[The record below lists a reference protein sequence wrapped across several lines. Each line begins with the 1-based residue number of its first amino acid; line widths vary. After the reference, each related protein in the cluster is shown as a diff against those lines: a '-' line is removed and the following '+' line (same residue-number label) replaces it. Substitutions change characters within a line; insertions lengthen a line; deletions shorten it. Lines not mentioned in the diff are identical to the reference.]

1 MTDQSVPEDSL
12 DDGYPSKPPLAWE
25 VPEIFG
31 AAVLSSVSALAVGCL
46 ATGIA
51 RAITEAASNFP
62 PGLGSQEVWNAI
74 QFGSEWAGPLLA
86 IVVLGVLGLC
96 WWQVDA
102 WLEVAETRSD
112 DDDDESEARG
122 HMHRAHLI
130 ARWAMVAL
138 VVTAAGSIAGF
149 VAEVGTNAGRS
160 FWTLDLYGGGSL
172 LAVLVLLSAAVP
184 VNRKIQHSDV
194 SSTVAV
200 QRPA

>member
-12 DDGYPSKPPLAWE
+12 DDDFPSKSPLAWE

-31 AAVLSSVSALAVGCL
+31 AGVLASVSVLAVGGL

-51 RAITEAASNFP
+51 RAVTESATNFP

-74 QFGSEWAGPLLA
+74 EFGSEWAGPLLA

-102 WLEVAETRSD
+102 WLEVTESPGN

-122 HMHRAHLI
+122 HMHRARLI
-130 ARWAMVAL
+130 ARWAIVAL
-138 VVTAAGSIAGF
+138 AVTAAGAIAGF
-149 VAEVGTNAGRS
+149 VAEVGANSGQS
-160 FWTLDLYGGGSL
+160 LWTIDIYGGGSM
-172 LAVLVLLSAAVP
+172 LAVLVLLGAAVL
-184 VNRKIQHSDV
+184 VNRKMQHPDGSV
-194 SSTVAV
+194 PVV

>member
-1 MTDQSVPEDSL
+1 MTDQSVPQDSL
-12 DDGYPSKPPLAWE
+12 DDDYSSKTPLTWE

-31 AAVLSSVSALAVGCL
+31 AAVLASVSVLGVGGL

-74 QFGSEWAGPLLA
+74 AFGSEWAGPLLA

-102 WLEVAETRSD
+102 WLEVTETLGS
-112 DDDDESEARG
+112 DDDESEEARG

-130 ARWAMVAL
+130 ARWAMTTLA
-138 VVTAAGSIAGF
+138 VTAAGSIAGF
-149 VAEVGTNAGRS
+149 VAEVGTNTGQS
-160 FWTLDLYGGGSL
+160 LWTIDIYGGGSL

-184 VNRKIQHSDV
+184 VYRKTQHADV
-194 SSTVAV
+194 SSALV

>member
-1 MTDQSVPEDSL
+1 MTDQSVPEDPL
-12 DDGYPSKPPLAWE
+12 DDGYPSEPPLAWE

-31 AAVLSSVSALAVGCL
+31 AAVLACVSVLAVGGL

-51 RAITEAASNFP
+51 RAITESASNFP

-74 QFGSEWAGPLLA
+74 QFGSQWAGPLLA

-102 WLEVAETRSD
+102 WLEVTETPGH

-130 ARWAMVAL
+130 ARWAMVTLA
-138 VVTAAGSIAGF
+138 VTAAGSIAGF
-149 VAEVGTNAGRS
+149 VAEVGTNAGQRI
-160 FWTLDLYGGGSL
+160 WTIDIYGGGSL
-172 LAVLVLLSAAVP
+172 LAVLVLLGAAVP
-184 VNRKIQHSDV
+184 VNRKIQHPGA
-194 SSTVAV
+194 SSTVV
-200 QRPA
+200 QRSA